1 MKSLLSKSLLNFL
14 GYTVIMLLCSMPLFF
29 YIMKHYYAED
39 LDDLIK
45 YRAGD
50 FKISQLPTFS
60 VSDIEYWNEFN
71 EDSEIIPF
79 DNSLPLD
86 KVIQKPFY
94 NASEG
99 HPVDYRTIYT
109 KVNIDEQPYILV
121 SRIAMIENGDLIH
134 TLAFQYGL
142 FFLILLI
149 SIFGIQQILSRRLW
163 KPFYTSLDKIESFS
177 LEKGVI
183 PPFDETDTTEF
194 VRLNTNLTK
203 LMQNNIDVY
212 NQQKE
217 FTENASHELQT
228 PLAVFQSQLDLLLQ
242 DSTLSES
249 QMQVIQS
256 LYDVSSR
263 LTRLNKNLLLLAKI
277 DNSQFKET
285 ESINFP
291 QFLDRQLFYL
301 KELALNNEIFLSV
314 EIISRSLTIKANKML
329 LESLVNNLIVNAIR
343 HNIEGGS
350 ILIRVEGGIFSI
362 GNTGEKRPLNKD
374 KIFRRSSRISEEK
387 RGNGLGLS
395 IVNQICKLQGWNIDY
410 KYRDDMHL
418 FVVTFI

>member
-45 YRAGD
+45 YRAAD

-60 VSDIEYWNEFN
+60 ISDIEYWNGFN
-71 EDSEIIPF
+71 EDSEIIAF
-79 DNSLPLD
+79 DDSLPLD
-86 KVIQKPFY
+86 KVVQKPFY

-99 HPVDYRTIYT
+99 HPVDYRTVYT

-121 SRIAMIENGDLIH
+121 SRIAMIENGDLMH

-149 SIFGIQQILSRRLW
+149 AIFGIQQILSRRLW

-183 PPFDETDTTEF
+183 PSFGKTDTTEF

-263 LTRLNKNLLLLAKI
+263 LTRLNKNLLLLAKM

-285 ESINFP
+285 ENIDFS
-291 QFLDRQLFYL
+291 QLLDKQLSYL
-301 KELALNNEIFLSV
+301 KELALNNGISLSI
-314 EIISRSLTIKANKML
+314 EIISGSLVVKTNRML

-350 ILIRVEGGIFSI
+350 IFIRVENNTFMV
-362 GNTGEKRPLNKD
+362 GNTGDKKPLNKD
-374 KIFRRSSRISEEK
+374 KIFRRFSRVSEEK
-387 RGNGLGLS
+387 KGNGLGLS
-395 IVNQICKLQGWNIDY
+395 IVNQICKLHGWKIDY
-410 KYRDDMHL
+410 EYRDNMHQ
-418 FVVTFI
+418 FSVIFI